1 MANLL
6 ETFRG
11 GVFPWEIDI
20 MGHMNVRYY
29 TAKYDEATLQFFGAL
44 GLTVA
49 YFRDQNRGM
58 AVVKQ
63 NTTYAR
69 GLLAGDLVAITSEFL
84 EIGERKIQFRHK
96 MVECLTGD
104 IASTCQIT
112 GVHIDRTIRRST
124 ALPET
129 V

>member
-1 MANLL
+1 
-6 ETFRG
+6 
-11 GVFPWEIDI
+11 
-20 MGHMNVRYY
+20 
-29 TAKYDEATLQFFGAL
+29 LQFFGAL